1 MARMAK
7 PPTAPPTI
15 APTGSGA
22 GGGTTGMIVM
32 TGEIEG
38 AVLEAVLGAE
48 KELLLNDREVLVE
61 DLEVELE
68 MREGDWV

>member
-1 MARMAK
+1 
-7 PPTAPPTI
+7 
-15 APTGSGA
+15 
-22 GGGTTGMIVM
+22 MIVM